1 MTLIVKQASLLSGLK
16 PLLKWVNSM
25 TILEFAR
32 SQGIT
37 KNKAKYYVN
46 MLPFDMIYKDDKGRI
61 HITQDGV
68 ERLLQSGFESG
79 FKSSFKPPKKTTA
92 ETTLIELLQKQV
104 AELQKDK
111 EFLQRQLETANNRAD
126 FLTIQTL
133 PFYKRKKAL
142 KEYNQRL
149 IEKSNH

>member
-1 MTLIVKQASLLSGLK
+1 
-16 PLLKWVNSM
+16 M

-46 MLPFDMIYKDDKGRI
+46 MLPFDMVYKDDKGRI

-68 ERLLQSGFESG
+68 ERLLQSGFDSG
-79 FKSSFKPPKKTTA
+79 FKSGFKPQEKTTA
-92 ETTLIELLQKQV
+92 ETALIDMLQKQV

-111 EFLQRQLETANNRAD
+111 EFLQRQLESLNSRTD
-126 FLTIQTL
+126 FLILQSSL

-142 KEYNQRL
+142 KEYNKRL
-149 IEKSNH
+149 AEKSNL